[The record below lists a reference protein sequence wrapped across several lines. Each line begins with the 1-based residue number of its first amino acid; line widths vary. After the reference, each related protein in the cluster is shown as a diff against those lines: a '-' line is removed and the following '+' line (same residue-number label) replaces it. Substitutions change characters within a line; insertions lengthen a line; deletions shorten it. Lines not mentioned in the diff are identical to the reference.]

1 MSTLKIA
8 SKANQAATF
17 PALLVA
23 SFARELD
30 PNANILIEFAES
42 DSLDNANKAITG
54 LTSSS
59 GQKAVGPKEVLSKLL
74 EDQPLLHGQDK
85 THVRTTSISWQ

>member
-23 SFARELD
+23 AFARELD
-30 PNANILIEFAES
+30 PSSNILIEFAES
-42 DSLDNANKAITG
+42 DALDKGNKAITE

-59 GQKAVGPKEVLSKLL
+59 GQNVTGPEIVLSKLL
-74 EDQPLLHGQDK
+74 EDQPLLQGKDK
-85 THVRTTSISWQ
+85 THVRIRCMS